1 LLAAGV
7 GIPSAGALVLRRRE
21 RRVTRNVSVAERRR
35 LARDLHDSLAQE
47 LAFIVMLSQQLDAE
61 QDPTTVSH
69 LKTAGQRALQ
79 DARAAITALS
89 SPDDVPLCGQVAGT
103 VQSFRSR
110 FDVQVDLDLDER
122 VVVDAER
129 RSGLLRIL
137 QEAMNNAV
145 RHGSARRIGVRLSD
159 EGGNPLLSIAD
170 DGAGFDVAGSS
181 AGEGFGLV
189 SMRERAEL
197 LGGGL
202 NVVSNPGRGTLVE
215 VRLR

>member
-7 GIPSAGALVLRRRE
+7 GIPTVGARLLRRRE
-21 RRVTRNVSVAERRR
+21 GWVARNASVAERRR
-35 LARDLHDSLAQE
+35 VARDLHDSLAQE
-47 LAFIVMLSQQLDAE
+47 LAFIVMLSQQLDEDHDAR
-61 QDPTTVSH
+61 TVSH
-69 LKTAGQRALQ
+69 LRTAGERALR
-79 DARAAITALS
+79 DARTTITALS
-89 SPDDVPLCGQVAGT
+89 GPADAPLCGLVAGT

-129 RSGLLRIL
+129 RNALLRIL

-145 RHGSARRIGVRLSD
+145 RHGAARRIGVRLSD
-159 EGGNPLLSIAD
+159 DGGNPLLSIAD
-170 DGAGFDVAGSS
+170 DGAGFDVAGSYS
-181 AGEGFGLV
+181 GEGFGLV

-202 NVVSNPGRGTLVE
+202 NVVSNPGCGTLVE
-215 VRLR
+215 VRLQ